1 MPSRRSFLIAAGA
14 AGLGSARV
22 ARAAAVPRVFA
33 AGPPAAVLVY
43 VLAPEALL
51 GWTGPLAPDAASWMR
66 PGLADLPVLGRLS
79 GRGSTVSLEA
89 LVKLAPGLVLDV
101 GSVDPTHASAIERVR
116 QQTGL
121 RCELLDGRIGDSPA
135 LLREA
140 GRLLGVE
147 GRAERLEGEARRLLA
162 EVVGARSR
170 VATTRVYL
178 ARGQDGLETGLA
190 GSINAELLEFV
201 GARNVAAEAGAG
213 RLARVSLEQVIAW
226 DPEAIVTQDRAFARA
241 VAADPLWK
249 GVAAVREGRVLC
261 PPSVPFGWIDA
272 PPGVNRILGAAW
284 LSHRLR
290 PGSSPSSALAATV
303 RGFYDLF
310 YGVPV
315 TDARLRQLLEPPA

>member
-43 VLAPEALL
+43 VLAPESLL

-190 GSINAELLEFV
+190 GSINAEVLEFV

-226 DPEAIVTQDRAFARA
+226 DPEAIVTQDRDFARA

-290 PGSSPSSALAATV
+290 PSSSPSALAATV